1 MHDAA
6 AKYLRQHLCAKRFH
20 ISGYVT
26 ASESGESL
34 IGAVVSS
41 GKNWVVTNEYGY
53 YSLSVPSGDNTIS
66 FSYLGRNADD
76 SFVTILKDTLLSVA
90 MMPVES
96 IAGAIVVSKTSTL
109 SSAYMG
115 AIDIPSTYFKDM
127 PALLGEPDLLKTL
140 QKMPGV
146 QAGTTGFSGIYVRG
160 GGSEENLVL
169 MDGVPLYNVSHMLGL
184 FSAFSPE
191 AVKQV
196 TLYKGFFPAKYGGR
210 SSSVIDVRTN
220 DGNAKTFSGTV
231 SIGLINSRLHLEG
244 PISQGRTSYSL
255 SVRGTNTLML
265 LPLEHF
271 LHSPYSYFFYDVTGK
286 LTHRFGKTDRLY
298 VMAYHG
304 RDKFRYTK
312 SDVIIN
318 TIFHTC
324 TLCYK
329 ANT

>member
-1 MHDAA
+1 MASLN
-6 AKYLRQHLCAKRFH
+6 KSLCMMLLLSICGSIYAQTRFH

-76 SFVTILKDTLLSVA
+76 LFVTILKDTLLSVA

-210 SSSVIDVRTN
+210 SSSVIDVRMLTCLVYLHRLF
-220 DGNAKTFSGTV
+220 AAPEVFFV
-231 SIGLINSRLHLEG
+231 SFRFLPGKRMG
-244 PISQGRTSYSL
+244 GR
-255 SVRGTNTLML
+255 
-265 LPLEHF
+265 E
-271 LHSPYSYFFYDVTGK
+271 
-286 LTHRFGKTDRLY
+286 
-298 VMAYHG
+298 
-304 RDKFRYTK
+304 
-312 SDVIIN
+312 
-318 TIFHTC
+318 
-324 TLCYK
+324 
-329 ANT
+329 